1 MNENFNRLIEKN
13 NKSLYRISFETGIP
27 YTILNEL
34 KNKKKN
40 INNINVET
48 VYKLCLYFSCDMKDI
63 LNPFFLIKNAK
74 GKYMG
79 IKYSWIETN
88 DTIELHILD
97 DDKSIILLTLKNT
110 FENAYS
116 SYNNSVVKVAIS
128 YYLESKKEDELLKR

>member
-1 MNENFNRLIEKN
+1 
-13 NKSLYRISFETGIP
+13 
-27 YTILNEL
+27 
-34 KNKKKN
+34 
-40 INNINVET
+40 
-48 VYKLCLYFSCDMKDI
+48 
-63 LNPFFLIKNAK
+63 
-74 GKYMG
+74 MG

-128 YYLESKKEDELLKR
+128 NYLESKKEDELLKR